1 MNLRISQMPTIA
13 SSAITMTFAIML
25 ANAPP
30 RPKCDSSAAMPRPA
44 ARPAIGPSQR
54 ERFGCAAG
62 AGAAGLVRCAGAACC
77 IGCLGGRRGLTLRDG
92 GALAADA
99 APAAHAPRLGVERCE
114 RAGREQADHQQRAD
128 PSSPRLR
135 RLATVEQRTR
145 LGHQLLQM

>member
-1 MNLRISQMPTIA
+1 
-13 SSAITMTFAIML
+13 MTFAIML

-62 AGAAGLVRCAGAACC
+62 AGGGRVGALRRRGLLHRL
-77 IGCLGGRRGLTLRDG
+77 LGGRRGLTLRDG